1 MLDNIDNFNG
11 NISTRIICNL
21 IIPETFWHYDIL
33 DQIDVKIP
41 IKQLSNTFASLNSAQ
56 QWKQYQGLEVWDSP
70 WRRTWRSCYGQ
81 RTLTEVSCE
90 RPGPC

>member
-41 IKQLSNTFASLNSAQ
+41 IKQLSNTFSSLNSAQ
-56 QWKQYQGLEVWDSP
+56 QWKQ
-70 WRRTWRSCYGQ
+70 
-81 RTLTEVSCE
+81 
-90 RPGPC
+90 

>member
-21 IIPETFWHYDIL
+21 IIPRHYDIL

-41 IKQLSNTFASLNSAQ
+41 IKQLSNTFDSLNSGSTMKTIPA
-56 QWKQYQGLEVWDSP
+56 GL
-70 WRRTWRSCYGQ
+70 
-81 RTLTEVSCE
+81 
-90 RPGPC
+90 